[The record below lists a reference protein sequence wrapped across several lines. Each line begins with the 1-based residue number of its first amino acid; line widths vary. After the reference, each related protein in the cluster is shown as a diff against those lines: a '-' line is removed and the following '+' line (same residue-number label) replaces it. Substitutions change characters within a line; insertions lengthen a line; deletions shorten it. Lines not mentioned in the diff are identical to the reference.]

1 MTTTKTNGGYHRLRD
16 GIDRDMSIADFNEEA
31 RWCAWREEQHGSEGK
46 PTKIPY
52 CHYRDRND
60 CRKAQSNNSRSW
72 ITRREAE
79 ACWRRMQREDRD
91 AVGGVG
97 LFLGDLGN
105 GYSLMGIDL
114 DRCLDARGEPAQW
127 ARQVMERNRFDSYA
141 EVSPSGHG
149 VKLFFL
155 IADADVPEV
164 TQLLGG
170 KTRRAFAA
178 GEHREMAFD
187 TQRFYAATEDSFFK
201 DKCIRP
207 VGIDAVRWF
216 IEEAGPAYQREHGV
230 GGGDHRDDGQLR
242 RVRDESGSGHGFR
255 FLLDCKQQGMSYEEA
270 RVAILADDGIAGDW
284 ARGKGSDQNT
294 ERAIKLAWDKAYI
307 NFSWEEPDISLL
319 DDRRGELPPFPLE
332 LLPIKLQ
339 DLVKR
344 AAHGA
349 GCSDGYVAM
358 PLLGTAAALIGNGRR
373 VRASKSWSVPH
384 TLWVATC
391 GFSGDGKTP
400 GLAVTKNALNE
411 VERGFDSHVVDLKRR
426 HQQLVDQADAAAE
439 IWKAEF
445 KKAVKANREP
455 PPRPQ
460 RAEPPEKFIAPRLVV
475 TDVTVERMCELL
487 VARPKGM
494 LLLIDE
500 LSGLLLNMERYSGG
514 MDNQF
519 WLMAWDGQSYS
530 CERKNGT
537 SISVYLLIGI
547 VGGTQP
553 DRLPQCF
560 KVNDGMYARFLW
572 TWPAKAPYQPLSDD
586 SVECDPDLVRI
597 FDALALLGENEQEV
611 IKLTTEARVAFEQLR
626 KHVNQESETFAGRER
641 EWWSKIPTHVLRI
654 AGTLCYL
661 EWAAGIEDEPRNLQS
676 KYIKAAVRLTLDY
689 LWPHARACLRQIGL
703 TQRNADARIVLRW
716 LRGKDLHEVRREDVR
731 RDALSQRLDAEQT
744 DCVLSQLARAGWIR
758 RMPTGS
764 GRGRTAQRWE
774 VNPKLSHNA
783 I

>member
-1 MTTTKTNGGYHRLRD
+1 
-16 GIDRDMSIADFNEEA
+16 MSIADFNEQA
-31 RWCAWREEQHGSEGK
+31 RWCAWREEQRREGK

-52 CHYRDRND
+52 CHYRDRDD
-60 CRKAQSNNSRSW
+60 CRKAQSNNPHTW

-79 ACWRRMQREDRD
+79 ACWQRMQREDRG
-91 AVGGVG
+91 VIGGVG
-97 LFLGDLGN
+97 LFLGDLDDD
-105 GYSLMGIDL
+105 YALMGIDL

-127 ARQVMERNRFDSYA
+127 AREVMERNRFDTYA
-141 EVSPSGHG
+141 EVSPSGQG
-149 VKLFFL
+149 VKVFFL
-155 IADADVPEV
+155 IADADVPAV
-164 TQLLGG
+164 KQLLGG

-187 TQRFYAATEDSFFK
+187 TQRFYAVTGDALWDDS
-201 DKCIRP
+201 DERIYP
-207 VGIDAVRWF
+207 VSIDAVRWF
-216 IEEAGPAYQREHGV
+216 FEEAGPQYQRAHGV
-230 GGGDHRDDGQLR
+230 GGGDDADHGQHHRA
-242 RVRDESGSGHGFR
+242 RDESGSGHGFR

-270 RVAILADDGIAGDW
+270 RAALLADGGKAGEW
-284 ARGKGSDQNT
+284 ARGKGSDEEI
-294 ERAIKLAWDKAYI
+294 ERAIKLAWDNAHV
-307 NFSWEEPDISLL
+307 NFSWDEPDISLL

-332 LLPIKLQ
+332 VLPSKLQ

-349 GCSDGYVAM
+349 GCSDDYVAM
-358 PLLGTAAALIGNGRR
+358 PLLGTAGALIGSGRR
-373 VRASKSWSVPH
+373 VRASRSWSVPH
-384 TLWVATC
+384 TLWVGGC

-411 VERGFDSHVVDLKRR
+411 VEQVFEEHVVRLKRQ
-426 HQQLVDQADAAAE
+426 HQHLVDEAHAAE
-439 IWKAEF
+439 EAWKAEV
-445 KKAVKANREP
+445 KKSIKANREP

-475 TDVTVERMCELL
+475 TDVTIERMCELL

-500 LSGLLLNMERYSGG
+500 LAGLLLNMERYSGG

-537 SISVYLLIGI
+537 SINVRLLIGI

-553 DRLPQCF
+553 DRLPECF

-572 TWPAKAPYQPLSDD
+572 AWPAKAPYRPLSDD
-586 SVECDPDLVRI
+586 SEECDPSLVKI
-597 FDALALLGENEQEV
+597 FKRLSLLGEERQEV
-611 IKLTTEARVAFEQLR
+611 IKLTKQARAAFEQLR
-626 KHVNQESETFAGRER
+626 QRVDRDSETFAGRER

-661 EWAAGIEDEPRNLQS
+661 EWAVGDEPREPRDLTS

-716 LRGKDLHEVRREDVR
+716 LRSKDLHEVRREDVR

-744 DCVLSQLARAGWIR
+744 DCVLSQLARASWIR
-758 RMPTGS
+758 RIPTGS
-764 GRGRTAQRWE
+764 GRGRKAQRWE